1 MGLDKFHQ
9 CLSTLFPNA
18 EGEVESSDT
27 GGDDS
32 KQANDGTS
40 ASDCCIPV
48 KFTKNAVELLRET
61 LTAFLRKVGRELV
74 EELEEGD
81 PLSQQPIRPEDIAR
95 VLSAFDDGIA
105 VDDENDEETKNSAAK
120 NSSQNPNRLPQM
132 KEIVKQAQ
140 DLLLERNRLEGQ
152 ESKPL
157 AKRKITEVDNNNN
170 SVVSSAK
177 KAKKRGTVDSVG
189 DGKDELA
196 KDASTTAAQPKK
208 KRGKRKKPKI
218 KITAEMEAEQERL
231 LNASKKALESSQQQ
245 QGNGEKNH
253 ASFRVELS

>member
-9 CLSTLFPNA
+9 CLTTLFPNTRS
-18 EGEVESSDT
+18 EGNSVESFD
-27 GGDDS
+27 DDS
-32 KQANDGTS
+32 KQANDRTS
-40 ASDCCIPV
+40 SRIPV

-95 VLSAFDDGIA
+95 VLAAFDDNIA
-105 VDDENDEETKNSAAK
+105 EDNENGGHTKKPASTLSSK
-120 NSSQNPNRLPQM
+120 NLNRLPQM
-132 KEIVKQAQ
+132 KEIVNQAQ

-152 ESKPL
+152 ESKPS
-157 AKRKITEVDNNNN
+157 AKRKKTTVGNDNL
-170 SVVSSAK
+170 SGSSAK
-177 KAKKRGTVDSVG
+177 IKKKRGTVDSVG
-189 DGKDELA
+189 GDGKDLLA
-196 KDASTTAAQPKK
+196 KDATTAAAQPPKK
-208 KRGKRKKPKI
+208 KRGKQKKPKI

-245 QGNGEKNH
+245 KGNGGKNH